1 MPEKLCECGC
11 GLPAPIALRT
21 YRRSGLF
28 KGYPARFIKGHN
40 RKETTAMEQVET
52 TTPATATAAPVM
64 PQAPQEPVAAPVAG
78 SAAPVAPEAAGDR
91 GQELTNFAASKRE
104 LIHVLEQQVLD
115 FELVMSKGEEK
126 GIQPS
131 NALVEPIDKQWARA
145 CSALKRARVDLLAY
159 ERDLRAIR
167 LAKERDVPPP
177 DPRAALKEKIERL
190 KGKQ

>member
-52 TTPATATAAPVM
+52 PTPATATAAP
-64 PQAPQEPVAAPVAG
+64 AAG

-91 GQELTNFAASKRE
+91 EQELTNFAASKRE

>member
-1 MPEKLCECGC
+1 MPEKLCECGLWFASADC
-11 GLPAPIALRT
+11 AANVP
-21 YRRSGLF
+21 F

-52 TTPATATAAPVM
+52 TMPAPAAPVV
-64 PQAPQEPVAAPVAG
+64 PQAAQEPVAAPVA
-78 SAAPVAPEAAGDR
+78 SSPAPVAPEAAGDR
-91 GQELTNFAASKRE
+91 EQELTNFAASKRE

-126 GIQPS
+126 GIQPANS
-131 NALVEPIDKQWARA
+131 LVEPIDKQWARA

-167 LAKERDVPPP
+167 LAKERDLPPP
-177 DPRAALKEKIERL
+177 DPRAALKEKIEKL